1 MFDKTETFV
10 MHNDDIENEYGGD
23 FGNKGQF
30 FVYENESS
38 RDFSYSETAIY
49 QIEESENEYEG
60 LLSDKEVDVK

>member
-23 FGNKGQF
+23 FGNKDQF